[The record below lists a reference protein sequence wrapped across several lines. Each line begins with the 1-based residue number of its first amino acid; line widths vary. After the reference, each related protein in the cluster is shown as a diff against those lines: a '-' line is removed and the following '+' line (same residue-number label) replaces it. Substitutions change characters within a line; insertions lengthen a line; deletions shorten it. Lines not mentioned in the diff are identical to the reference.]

1 MFNTKPLP
9 VIWGMFP
16 ELCTPENTIMFDD
29 IRTCR
34 RVVPATAVGR
44 WTRSSRERG
53 ACAVTGRNFIMNPE
67 NGLKVSHRY

>member
-34 RVVPATAVGR
+34 RVVAATTVDQR
-44 WTRSSRERG
+44 TRISRGRG

-67 NGLKVSHRY
+67 NGLKVSHPY